1 MESSFLPLI
10 SRKRGGLGT
19 PGLAAGVWT
28 GVPCSTVPLTCGVWP
43 HSGQVVWEVQC
54 CPSHWGKRCLH
65 PQGMLR
71 TSTDRRPCLYILLG
85 ALAKSGPERQG
96 QPTEKTWGCVLRC
109 SVVVTPAL
117 HCPEPRDPGWSQ
129 HTLSLVSVG
138 TSRLPVTLLLT
149 GSATPPSP
157 SIPSWLKAG
166 EADTGAWGSRT

>member
-1 MESSFLPLI
+1 MQHRALNLWSLASLWA
-10 SRKRGGLGT
+10 GGVG
-19 PGLAAGVWT
+19 
-28 GVPCSTVPLTCGVWP
+28 STL
-43 HSGQVVWEVQC
+43 C

-109 SVVVTPAL
+109 SVIVTPAL